1 MAKNVFSAPRLP
13 TAPAICWI
21 RKGTK
26 SAYERAAA
34 INGQTVSQW
43 TLTNLDAA
51 AERDIAAARTLYLTD
66 EAFAQICDMLDKPV
80 PEELQEL
87 IDREPLWV

>member
-1 MAKNVFSAPRLP
+1 MAL
-13 TAPAICWI
+13 AILENET
-21 RKGTK
+21 KGMRFDLRIEPSRK

-43 TLTNLDAA
+43 TLANLDVAV
-51 AERDIAAARTLYLTD
+51 ERDIAAARTLHLTD
-66 EAFAQICDMLDKPV
+66 EAFDQICDMLDKPV

-87 IDREPLWV
+87 IGKEPLWV

>member
-1 MAKNVFSAPRLP
+1 MPL
-13 TAPAICWI
+13 AILENETKSMRFDLRI
-21 RKGTK
+21 EPSRK

-66 EAFAQICDMLDKPV
+66 EAFAQICDMLDKPM
-80 PEELQEL
+80 PEELQKL

>member
-1 MAKNVFSAPRLP
+1 MPLAILENETKSMRFALRIEPR
-13 TAPAICWI
+13 
-21 RKGTK
+21 RK

>member
-1 MAKNVFSAPRLP
+1 MPL
-13 TAPAICWI
+13 AILENETKSTRFDLRI
-21 RKGTK
+21 EPSRK

-43 TLTNLDAA
+43 TLANLDAA

-66 EAFAQICDMLDKPV
+66 EAFAQICDMLDKPA
-80 PEELQEL
+80 PDSLQEL
-87 IDREPLWV
+87 IDREPIWV